1 VDSNDFN
8 LIIEMLKADP
18 GMVYIAPTGKTMLLL
33 VGPEQKLMYIE
44 AMADQNFTLMP
55 QEEIEQIITNFLT

>member
-1 VDSNDFN
+1 
-8 LIIEMLKADP
+8 
-18 GMVYIAPTGKTMLLL
+18 VYISPSGKTMLLL